1 MTITLLTSA
10 SGSPGVTTTAVG
22 LTVSWPDSCLLVDAD
37 YQMAILSGYLE
48 GSHVSPNGLLH
59 VINASRLTEN
69 AREAVWRQSIPL
81 PEDDPDGRRRLL
93 LPGLP
98 SPQTSGALTAS
109 WTPIAAGLR
118 DLDTAGVDVVV
129 DLGRLTPAG
138 IHPALLEVATHVRL
152 MTRPTLR
159 AVGAC
164 HWAARLLADQ
174 ANQSS
179 HPTGLG
185 LLLIRRPM
193 VTTSTFIAR
202 ADPTVRG
209 FSNSE
214 IEAFL
219 PLTVKGTLTHDPVN
233 AALLSDGGPR
243 GPKFARSSYATSLLS
258 LAHTLSRSAGERRHR
273 ADTVQPDDGEDPDEA
288 EKSA

>member
-48 GSHVSPNGLLH
+48 GSHVSQNGLLH
-59 VINASRLTEN
+59 VINASRLTKN

-81 PEDDPDGRRRLL
+81 PEDDPEGRRRLL

-98 SPQTSGALTAS
+98 SPQTAGALTES
-109 WTPIAAGLR
+109 WLPIAAGLR

-129 DLGRLTPAG
+129 DLGRMTPAG
-138 IHPALLEVATHVRL
+138 IHPAMLAAATQVLL

-159 AVGAC
+159 AIGAC
-164 HWAARLLADQ
+164 HWAAQRLADQ
-174 ANQSS
+174 ANRQAN
-179 HPTGLG
+179 PATVG
-185 LLLIRRPM
+185 LLLVRRPL
-193 VTTSTFIAR
+193 VTTSTFITR

-219 PLTVKGTLTHDPVN
+219 PLKVKATLTHDPVN

-258 LAHTLSRSAGERRHR
+258 LAHTLSRSAGERHHR
-273 ADTVQPDDGEDPDEA
+273 PDTDTDDEQE
-288 EKSA
+288 ESA

>member
-48 GSHVSPNGLLH
+48 GSHVSPNGLLRH
-59 VINASRLTEN
+59 QRLP
-69 AREAVWRQSIPL
+69 AHRERPGAVWRQSIPL

-129 DLGRLTPAG
+129 DLGRLTP
-138 IHPALLEVATHVRL
+138 PVS
-152 MTRPTLR
+152 TRP
-159 AVGAC
+159 C
-164 HWAARLLADQ
+164 
-174 ANQSS
+174 
-179 HPTGLG
+179 
-185 LLLIRRPM
+185 
-193 VTTSTFIAR
+193 
-202 ADPTVRG
+202 
-209 FSNSE
+209 
-214 IEAFL
+214 
-219 PLTVKGTLTHDPVN
+219 
-233 AALLSDGGPR
+233 
-243 GPKFARSSYATSLLS
+243 
-258 LAHTLSRSAGERRHR
+258 SRSPPTSG
-273 ADTVQPDDGEDPDEA
+273 
-288 EKSA
+288 